1 MSVGRQITTR
11 RNFHLKS
18 LPPDVNPL
26 AVIIESVVLSES
38 VRRHEAKASWQLWT
52 FYHMGGQYR
61 SLPLCFYATG
71 HNEHDGELAK

>member
-26 AVIIESVVLSES
+26 AVIIESAVMPGS
-38 VRRHEAKASWQLWT
+38 VRRHEAKASRQLWT
-52 FYHMGGQYR
+52 YYHMRGEGDTD
-61 SLPLCFYATG
+61 PPPKKYAIEKLVFLT
-71 HNEHDGELAK
+71 

>member
-26 AVIIESVVLSES
+26 AVIIESAVMPES
-38 VRRHEAKASWQLWT
+38 VRRHEAKAD
-52 FYHMGGQYR
+52 R
-61 SLPLCFYATG
+61 
-71 HNEHDGELAK
+71 